1 MSVGPGALRIAGGVG
16 ALLVCGGAG
25 VTVAADQRP
34 AGAPLNPPVSQGA
47 TAPAG
52 TAANG
57 GLLIPPT
64 PVCAGTGTGA
74 GRPAGGAATAT
85 TVDPQLRALLMQ
97 IAQTPAGP
105 ARRQLLAGI
114 SADQRQQVTALLRQR
129 QAAAA
134 RPKGTGAA
142 GSCRGG
148 GPTATIG
155 APTLTPSVSDA
166 GPSSDPLTFS
176 YVS

>member
-25 VTVAADQRP
+25 VAVAADQRP
-34 AGAPLNPPVSQGA
+34 AGAPLDPPVSQGA
-47 TAPAG
+47 SAPAG

-57 GLLIPPT
+57 GLVVPPT
-64 PVCAGTGTGA
+64 PVCAGTGAGA
-74 GRPAGGAATAT
+74 GRPAAGAATAT

-105 ARRQLLAGI
+105 ARRQLLAGL

-129 QAAAA
+129 QAAA

-142 GSCRGG
+142 GACRGG
-148 GPTATIG
+148 GPSATIG

-166 GPSSDPLTFS
+166 GPSGDPLTFS